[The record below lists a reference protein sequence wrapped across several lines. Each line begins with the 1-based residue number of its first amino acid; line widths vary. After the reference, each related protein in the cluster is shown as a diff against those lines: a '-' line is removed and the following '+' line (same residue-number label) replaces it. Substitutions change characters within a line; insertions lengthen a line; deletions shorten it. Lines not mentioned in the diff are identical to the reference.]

1 VRERIPIDFIHIG
14 LHRTGSTFLQKKI
27 FSEVGDVKILQ
38 FNDQKVLRN
47 EFDDLILTPPP
58 FFDDGPIFQ
67 RIRSGF
73 LENEFRGLSAEG
85 LSGMNHG
92 YFSGSQLAFIC
103 ERLYKLFEPKKI
115 LIIVR
120 SHRSYLIS
128 NYIADIRHGSTL
140 KFSSWVSRRV
150 ENRELGFCKFA
161 PLVKLYMDAFGSSR
175 VKVIPFE
182 SMVTEDAIEQ
192 FLKDLGYSLK
202 ASGRLWS
209 IPENRSHSNVVGLN
223 ILLNKF
229 MKTKLNSGSTVGLYD
244 DLSVYNFSRN
254 HLIPFFSRLLDSIGS
269 KSNEQINCDSAL
281 LDMFSKDTQELS
293 DITQIDFSR
302 LGYPFK

>member
-1 VRERIPIDFIHIG
+1 MREKIPLDFIHIG

-27 FSEVGDVKILQ
+27 FSAVGDAKILQ
-38 FNDQKVLRN
+38 FNDQKTLRN
-47 EFDDLILTPPP
+47 EFDDLILIPPP
-58 FFDDGPIFQ
+58 FFDEGPVFQ
-67 RIRSGF
+67 RIHAGF
-73 LENEFRGLSAEG
+73 VENEYRGLSAEG
-85 LSGMNHG
+85 LSGMNQG
-92 YFSGSQLAFIC
+92 YFSGSQVAFIC
-103 ERLYKLFEPKKI
+103 QRLRALFEPKKI
-115 LIIVR
+115 LIVVR

-128 NYIADIRHGSTL
+128 NYLADIRHGSTL
-140 KFSSWVSRRV
+140 DFPAWIARRE
-150 ENRELGFCKFA
+150 ENRELGFCKFT

-202 ASGRLWS
+202 ASERLWTT
-209 IPENRSHSNVVGLN
+209 PENRSHSNVVGLN

-254 HLIPFFSRLLDSIGS
+254 HLIPFFSRLLNSIGS
-269 KSNEQINCDSAL
+269 KSNEQINYDSAL
-281 LDMFSKDTQELS
+281 LDMFVNDTQELS
-293 DITQIDFSR
+293 GITQIDFSK